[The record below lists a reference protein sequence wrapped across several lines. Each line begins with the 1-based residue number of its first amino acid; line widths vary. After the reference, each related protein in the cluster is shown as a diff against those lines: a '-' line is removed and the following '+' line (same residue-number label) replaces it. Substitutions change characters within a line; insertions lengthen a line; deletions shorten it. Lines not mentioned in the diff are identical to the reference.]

1 MQSLERVHAQE
12 SCRCVAGVAV
22 VCRSCGVPVSRLHSE
37 CTHALCCDE
46 RSGRPHGGGWQAD
59 ERLYISCLHSKVL
72 CRCVLCCRVVCGCGC
87 LAPWRSVT
95 DHRADSSLTHA
106 HPPTQTHTHAHAL
119 MSCHCH
125 HQCWLHSCR
134 RLEGV
139 VAPLSGSP
147 GTAIMPHTP
156 NSSFS
161 LTTSCCSR
169 YSPLL
174 YSPSLAAYSL
184 ISRARAIVPRAI
196 THLSNHTRCCCSGS
210 ALLLPSRSSRGGIG
224 WWYHTPLYIP
234 STYCCVPA

>member
-1 MQSLERVHAQE
+1 MV
-12 SCRCVAGVAV
+12 VAGKWMRGCTYRACTRKCCVV
-22 VCRSCGVPVSRLHSE
+22 VC
-37 CTHALCCDE
+37 
-46 RSGRPHGGGWQAD
+46 
-59 ERLYISCLHSKVL
+59 
-72 CRCVLCCRVVCGCGC
+72 CVVCRVVCGCGC

-224 WWYHTPLYIP
+224 WCYHTPLYIP

>member
-46 RSGRPHGGGWQAD
+46 WSGPHGGGWQAD

-72 CRCVLCCRVVCGCGC
+72 CRCVLCRVVGVGV
-87 LAPWRSVT
+87 LRRGDRSPIIAPT
-95 DHRADSSLTHA
+95 PHSLTHT
-106 HPPTQTHTHAHAL
+106 HQHKHTHTHAHAHAL

-125 HQCWLHSCR
+125 HQCWLYSCR

-224 WWYHTPLYIP
+224 WCYHTPLYIP